1 MIVVPWWSPFGQVP
15 EISAGEL
22 HDRIAHGAQI
32 QLLDVRTRHEFA
44 HGHIAGAVNVPIQS
58 FRRELPQL
66 GLDGSKP
73 VVAICKAAHM
83 SRAATRVLCAHGFEA
98 VQLAGCVRTSLPSAS
113 ACWLAGKKPVAGACT
128 VWWKAHATSS
138 GH

>member
-22 HDRIAHGAQI
+22 HGRIAHGAQI
-32 QLLDVRTRHEFA
+32 QLLDVRTRREFA

-73 VVAICKAAHM
+73 VVAICKTAHR
-83 SRAATRVLCAHGFEA
+83 SRAATRVLRAHGFEA
-98 VQLAGCVRTSLPSAS
+98 VQLAKGMDDWCRQKLPVH
-113 ACWLAGKKPVAGACT
+113 GV
-128 VWWKAHATSS
+128 
-138 GH
+138 